1 MKSQEG
7 SPDAGG
13 PPGNPSVR
21 ADTDD
26 RILSETNVPIR
37 QFIPH
42 ILYHTTTGLICIC
55 PFIFFPHHL
64 LLLSLSLSLSLSSL
78 LFRLVN
84 LFISTQGLLVADR
97 QLMCSV
103 APHWEGQL
111 VPHIN
116 CLFQVTDFPIG

>member
-7 SPDAGG
+7 SPDARG

-21 ADTDD
+21 AYTDD

-55 PFIFFPHHL
+55 PFIFSPPSPPP
-64 LLLSLSLSLSLSSL
+64 SLPLFVSVSL
-78 LFRLVN
+78 LPSLPLGESFHQYPRAV
-84 LFISTQGLLVADR
+84 SGR
-97 QLMCSV
+97 QTANVQCGPTLGGP
-103 APHWEGQL
+103 ARATH
-111 VPHIN
+111 
-116 CLFQVTDFPIG
+116 